1 MELFF
6 KDGTVVDVTDY
17 WLVDGQ
23 MHFMTVD
30 EGGAKAVEHVRD
42 FDTLDL
48 QTTIDVNTER
58 GFKFMLRNQPIE
70 QYLRDHPD
78 VSPQESPNPPKN

>member
-1 MELFF
+1 VELFF
-6 KDGTVVDVTDY
+6 KDGTVFDVTDY
-17 WLVDGQ
+17 WLAEGQ
-23 MHFMTVD
+23 IHFMMPD
-30 EGGAKAVEHVRD
+30 EHGAKTVEHVRD

-58 GFKFMLRNQPIE
+58 GFKFTLRNQPLE

-78 VSPQESPNPPKN
+78 PSPPDSANPPKN